1 MKLTKRR
8 LSLILVC
15 IILIIVAAVTLRFLE
30 LRQGREDGAAQP
42 QASDGDAPASAA
54 MALTN
59 VHQTSVKDGIKEW
72 HLDADAATYLE
83 AEQKM
88 MLTHPRVEFYTH
100 SGETMILTAR
110 EGVLDTATNDIQ
122 VSGEVEIH
130 HQRYTLSGTAF
141 TYTHADKTLI
151 SRLPVEIHSDRLDLK
166 ANSLVVDLD
175 TRQAELAGNVKGR
188 IHESLSL

>member
-1 MKLTKRR
+1 MKLNKSH
-8 LSLILVC
+8 LSLILASLIV
-15 IILIIVAAVTLRFLE
+15 IIVAAVALRVLE
-30 LRQGREDGAAQP
+30 LRQSREDGAAPP
-42 QASDGDAPASAA
+42 QASDAPASAA

-59 VHQTSVKDGIKEW
+59 VHQTSVKDGVKEW

>member
-1 MKLTKRR
+1 MKLTKSH
-8 LSLILVC
+8 LSLILASL
-15 IILIIVAAVTLRFLE
+15 ILIIVAAVVLRVFE
-30 LRQGREDGAAQP
+30 LRQGREDGAVQP
-42 QASDGDAPASAA
+42 QASDAPASAA

-59 VHQTSVKDGIKEW
+59 VHQTSVKDGVKEW